1 MTLPGLGELPAA
13 EEQAGLLDVARAERE
28 VVGEVRS
35 PVAHVHVLLRQPHL
49 DKVFD
54 YLVPASMDS
63 SAVVGARVV
72 VDVGAH
78 RASGFIVGRDSTSE
92 AAGRLRPLRRVVSA
106 LPVLT
111 PEVYGLCVDAAARCA
126 GSAADLLSL
135 AVPERHARAE
145 KAHLAAHGGDIRADR
160 LAVESYEA
168 AAGSP
173 WRAYLGGLS
182 LIHTPSPR
190 D

>member
-28 VVGEVRS
+28 VVGEVRP

-78 RASGFIVGRDSTSE
+78 RASGFIVGR
-92 AAGRLRPLRRVVSA
+92 G
-106 LPVLT
+106 
-111 PEVYGLCVDAAARCA
+111 
-126 GSAADLLSL
+126 
-135 AVPERHARAE
+135 
-145 KAHLAAHGGDIRADR
+145 
-160 LAVESYEA
+160 
-168 AAGSP
+168 
-173 WRAYLGGLS
+173 
-182 LIHTPSPR
+182 
-190 D
+190 